1 MSNNH
6 KPEAPASPDAL
17 AAAYYANPAQR
28 LSFVRGMFNRTAR
41 HYDSANLVFSLG
53 SGGFYRRACLRWAG
67 LRPGMQA
74 VDVAVGTGL
83 LAGEILAITG
93 DPGAVIG
100 VDVSE
105 AMLGIAR
112 NKLGIPLVLAAA
124 EALPL
129 PPASADFVA
138 MGYALRHIA
147 DIQAA
152 LREALRV
159 LRPGGTILLLEISAP
174 RRKWARGAAA
184 FYIGRVV
191 PLLSL
196 LTARNRK
203 ARTLMRYHWDTILN
217 YMPPDAVQAAMSGS
231 GFTNVDCWSE
241 LGLFHCF
248 VGNKAPASGVM
259 APLARSKSA
268 RMNFFPEK
276 LPVSQTK
283 G

>member
-1 MSNNH
+1 
-6 KPEAPASPDAL
+6 
-17 AAAYYANPAQR
+17 
-28 LSFVRGMFNRTAR
+28 MFNRTAR
-41 HYDSANLVFSLG
+41 HYDSANQVFSLG

-67 LRPGMQA
+67 LRPGMKA
-74 VDVAVGTGL
+74 VDIAVGTGL
-83 LAGEILAITG
+83 LAGEMLAITG
-93 DPGAVIG
+93 DPGAIIG

-105 AMLGIAR
+105 AMLAIAAK
-112 NKLGIPLVLAAA
+112 KLGIKLVLAAA

-129 PPASADFVA
+129 PPGSADFVA

-147 DIQAA
+147 DIQSA

-174 RRKWARGAAA
+174 RNKIARAAAA
-184 FYIGRVV
+184 FYIGQVV

-217 YMPPDAVQAAMSGS
+217 YMPPEAVRAAMSAG
-231 GFTNVDCWSE
+231 GFKNVDCWSE

-248 VGNKAPASGVM
+248 AGTKAPESGVLV
-259 APLARSKSA
+259 PIIRSKSA
-268 RMNFFPEK
+268 RKNFFP
-276 LPVSQTK
+276 
-283 G
+283 

>member
-1 MSNNH
+1 MSNDQ
-6 KPEAPASPDAL
+6 KRETDAL
-17 AAAYYANPAQR
+17 AAAYYANPVQR
-28 LSFVRGMFNRTAR
+28 LSFVRDMFNRTAR
-41 HYDSANLVFSLG
+41 HYDSANVVFSLG
-53 SGGFYRRACLRWAG
+53 SGGFYRRTCLRWAG
-67 LRPGMQA
+67 LRPGMRC

-83 LAGEILAITG
+83 LAGEMVAITG
-93 DPGAVIG
+93 DPGAIIG

-105 AMLGIAR
+105 AMLAIAR
-112 NKLGIPLVLAAA
+112 NKIEIPLVLAAA

-152 LREALRV
+152 LREALRI
-159 LRPGGTILLLEISAP
+159 LRPGGTLLLLEISAP
-174 RRKWARGAAA
+174 RRKWARAAA
-184 FYIGRVV
+184 GFYIGKIV

-217 YMPPDAVQAAMSGS
+217 YMPPDAVRAAMTGS

-248 VGNKAPASGVM
+248 VGNKPPNGGVM
-259 APLARSKSA
+259 APILRSKSA
-268 RMNFFPEK
+268 RKNFFPGESK
-276 LPVSQTK
+276 KIL
-283 G
+283 

>member
-6 KPEAPASPDAL
+6 EPEAPVSSHAL

-28 LSFVRGMFNRTAR
+28 MSFVRDMFNRTAR

-67 LRPGMQA
+67 FCSGMQA

-83 LAGEILAITG
+83 LAGEMLAIAG
-93 DPGAVIG
+93 NPGTIIG

-105 AMLGIAR
+105 AMLAIAR
-112 NKLGIPLVLAAA
+112 HKLGIPLVLAAA

-129 PPASADFVA
+129 PPASVDFVA

-174 RRKWARGAAA
+174 RRKLARAAAA

-203 ARTLMRYHWDTILN
+203 ARTLMRYHWDTILH
-217 YMPPDAVQAAMSGS
+217 YMPPDAVQAAMSAS
-231 GFTNVDCWSE
+231 GFQNVDCWSE

-248 VGNKAPASGVM
+248 VGTKAPVGGVM
-259 APLARSKSA
+259 APIIRSKSA
-268 RMNFFPEK
+268 RKNFFPAK
-276 LPVSQTK
+276 LPVSLTK